1 MTAYNLTSSDTLSI
15 AVAATARL
23 RPEVQVDGQLRLIFQ
38 ANLRVSPR
46 VVAITPITPGLM
58 RVTFG
63 EAMLLTSTLLE
74 VANWS
79 ISSING
85 AGARVTKI
93 TPQPGTST
101 PLWLDFTTTEHT
113 QGANYEAWCNGL
125 LGFPVSATG
134 VPTSAG
140 ASRAPYIGLGEA
152 PIISA
157 VRAVGRNRAD
167 VVFGEPMDV
176 NVALGTAARYLF
188 DNGLVVVSVAAV
200 SSDTVSL
207 VTSDQTPNTLYE
219 LTLSSPTDIRDAAR
233 NQISGAA
240 SGSMIGWLEPE
251 VQRDTQPLSMYD
263 FIIEDIRNED
273 QTTGTLIL
281 KRLLEGPQDAWTK
294 THQNVLELGTLY
306 SPSGIREE
314 LLVHLKR
321 IVGLG
326 PDLDKIT
333 DRLDTA
339 TLRRLISIAANMW
352 KWRGTEDTLTGIL
365 TLLIGAQSWVCNWFH
380 YRWIVEETGLGNLIS
395 NDPWVIAEADE
406 DLYNLRIV
414 DRPTGSLDRILVG
427 DLANLLRPSNEV
439 VEVTYLLF
447 LERFLV
453 DGDTTQ
459 WEAFGPGASITV
471 SNNIATITGSI
482 GASFDNGVI
491 VAVEGSEDWQSY
503 TLTAKVKI
511 IAGSLLIVFGFQDV
525 NNTQYVVLAS
535 GTDMIAH
542 PASDIGEVLAVLF
555 ENSNP
560 HLTANTATPIYPG
573 EWNGIKIDN
582 LRIGIQLWE
591 VSIYL
596 NNELINTIQLPYDC
610 HGKIGFATSDEMQ
623 VAFVEMIEVPTPTGI
638 DVSNELGDEMPFVLG

>member
-1 MTAYNLTSSDTLSI
+1 MTAYNLTSNSTLDI
-15 AVAATARL
+15 AISATARL
-23 RPEVQVDGQLRLIFQ
+23 RPDLLVGAEIRLNFQ

-93 TPQPGTST
+93 APQPGTST

-125 LGFPVSATG
+125 LGFPVSAAG

-176 NVALGTAARYLF
+176 NVALGTASRYLF

-207 VTSDQTPNTLYE
+207 VTSDQTPNTLYV
-219 LTLSSPTDIRDAAR
+219 LTLSSPTGIRDAAR
-233 NQISGAA
+233 NEISGAA
-240 SGSMIGWLEPE
+240 SGNMIGWLEPE

-273 QTTGTLIL
+273 QTTGTLVL

-294 THQNVLELGTLY
+294 THENVLELGTLY
-306 SPSGIREE
+306 SPSVIREE

-365 TLLIGAQSWVCNWFH
+365 TLLLGAQSWVCNWFH

-395 NDPWVIAEADE
+395 NDPWVIAESDE

-414 DRPTGSLDRILVG
+414 DRPTGALDRILVG

-459 WEAFGPGASITV
+459 WEAFGPGASISV
-471 SNNIATITGSI
+471 ENNVATITGTI
-482 GASFDNGVI
+482 GATLDNGVL
-491 VAVEGSEDWQSY
+491 VTVEGSEDWQSY

-511 IAGSLLIVFGFQDV
+511 IDGALLVLFGFKDV
-525 NNTQYVVLAS
+525 DNTQYIVVAS

-542 PASDIGEVLAVLF
+542 AAYEQGEVLGVLF
-555 ENSNP
+555 ENANP
-560 HLTANTATPIYPG
+560 HLTANNVTPVYPG
-573 EWNGIKIDN
+573 EWNGVKIDN
-582 LRIGIQLWE
+582 VRIGVQLWQ
-591 VSIYL
+591 VSIYF
-596 NNELINTIQLPYDC
+596 NNELMNTIQLPYDC
-610 HGKIGFATSDEMQ
+610 SGKIGFASSGEMQ
-623 VAFVEMIEVPTPTGI
+623 VAFVEMIELPLPNGS
-638 DVSNELGDEMPFVLG
+638 DLSSELGDELPLVLG